1 MHSRLLL
8 VGNYLEAVNRAD
20 CMPRLAS
27 GYADT
32 LFRST
37 FFISGSAMRIKH
49 IAFAVI
55 FGVLSVAPASGQ
67 EPDVPAQPT
76 EGTAC
81 AQCGVIYDIK
91 TITTES
97 PGAKTQDP
105 QQAAESPVGPFIKI
119 PLTSNPNAQA
129 EIGAYGSKEWRK
141 QHEETT
147 YQVIVRYDDGRY
159 TMVETNDASGLR
171 LGQRVRIDQNRI
183 EPLDGQ

>member
-1 MHSRLLL
+1 MRLK
-8 VGNYLEAVNRAD
+8 Y
-20 CMPRLAS
+20 
-27 GYADT
+27 
-32 LFRST
+32 F
-37 FFISGSAMRIKH
+37 
-49 IAFAVI
+49 AFAAVL
-55 FGVLSVAPASGQ
+55 GVLPIAPASAQ
-67 EPDVPAQPT
+67 EPDVPPQPAG
-76 EGTAC
+76 GTAC

-105 QQAAESPVGPFIKI
+105 QQAPESPVGPFVKI

-129 EIGAYGSKEWRK
+129 EFGAYGSKEWRK

-171 LGQRVRIDQNRI
+171 LGQRVRIDQKRI
-183 EPLDGQ
+183 EPLDGP